1 MPDMQ
6 GKTVVVTG
14 GNSGIGVETAEALA
28 QMGARVIVTARNAD
42 KGRAAVA
49 GIVQR
54 LGGDAQVQLVV
65 FDLADL
71 SSVRRGAEE
80 ILEQAPRLDVLV
92 NNAGL
97 VLSERHETVD
107 GFEAT
112 LATNHLGPFLLTNLL
127 LDRIKASSPARIV
140 NVASTAHN
148 TARKGMPFDDLQ
160 STKRYR
166 GMRVYGESKLANI
179 LFTSELARRLEGTGV
194 TANSLHPGTVR
205 TGYGA
210 DGDARGF
217 PGLRDQ
223 ARASFLPVAGQGS
236 AHVDLSRLVIGG
248 RGGHGELLRQVQGAQ
263 APPLGRGPRGGA
275 TPMAGERGARRLG
288 HPRKGLSRACPR
300 HGCRQG
306 HRPGHGGSARCTG
319 ARGGGDGAGPGAA
332 RGVTGRA
339 GAPTRCRAT
348 TPRCARRWRK
358 RGSSTRSSITQP

>member
-1 MPDMQ
+1 MQ

-28 QMGARVIVTARNAD
+28 RMGARVIVTARNAD

-112 LATNHLGPFLLTNLL
+112 FATNHLGPFLLTNLL
-127 LDRIKASSPARIV
+127 LDRIKASTPARIV

-179 LFTSELARRLEGTGV
+179 LFTLELARRLEGSGV

-217 PGLRDQ
+217 LAFGIKIAHPFFLSPAKGARTSIYLASSPEVERVTGKYFVKCKERRPRRWAEDPEAAQRLWQVSAELVGL
-223 ARASFLPVAGQGS
+223 
-236 AHVDLSRLVIGG
+236 
-248 RGGHGELLRQVQGAQ
+248 
-263 APPLGRGPRGGA
+263 A
-275 TPMAGERGARRLG
+275 TPA
-288 HPRKGLSRACPR
+288 KG
-300 HGCRQG
+300 
-306 HRPGHGGSARCTG
+306 
-319 ARGGGDGAGPGAA
+319 
-332 RGVTGRA
+332 
-339 GAPTRCRAT
+339 
-348 TPRCARRWRK
+348 
-358 RGSSTRSSITQP
+358 

>member
-49 GIVQR
+49 GIGQR

-127 LDRIKASSPARIV
+127 LDRIKASSPAHIV

-179 LFTSELARRLEGTGV
+179 LFTLELARRLEGTGV

-217 PGLRDQ
+217 LAFGIKIAHPL
-223 ARASFLPVAGQGS
+223 FLSPAK
-236 AHVDLSRLVIGG
+236 
-248 RGGHGELLRQVQGAQ
+248 
-263 APPLGRGPRGGA
+263 
-275 TPMAGERGARRLG
+275 GARTSIYLASS
-288 HPRKGLSRACPR
+288 PAVE
-300 HGCRQG
+300 
-306 HRPGHGGSARCTG
+306 
-319 ARGGGDGAGPGAA
+319 
-332 RGVTGRA
+332 GVTGKYFVKCKERK
-339 GAPTRCRAT
+339 P
-348 TPRCARRWRK
+348 RRWAEDPEAAQRLWQVSAELVGLATPAK
-358 RGSSTRSSITQP
+358 G